1 MKKLLLTL
9 LLLATTLFAATDTQ
23 LDRAYAKEFAFM
35 KAQKNMLTERL
46 ERVKT
51 DSAQKLKAAKQE
63 LNTLQNSVLAKQNRS
78 EKMSDLLY
86 AAQQNAQNVS
96 DDVSMVEA
104 VVLQAQSALK
114 PYDVELNVDK
124 ENYQAVLKTIFEK
137 SALLITKLSAIE
149 VTKAP
154 FYLNDG
160 TEKLGTVVKVGNI
173 ARYGIDGSS
182 AGALVPAGDGK
193 FKLYNEQN
201 AAETANSMAN
211 AQMPDTLNIFIY
223 ENSTKEIE
231 DKMEKT
237 MYSVVNSG
245 GIIGWVI
252 VGLGSFGLLLALF
265 RTVFLVGSNAKTA
278 SLPQSTLVE
287 LLDGGQEKALAY
299 LQEQKGATAR
309 VLKATVRNLDAEREH
324 VEDVVMESIMHESGR
339 LDRFSSAIMVI
350 AAVAPL
356 LGLLGTVTGMIATF
370 DIITEFGTG
379 DPKLLS
385 GGISIALV
393 TTELGLIVAIPM
405 LLLGNMLSAW
415 AEKIKDAMEHS
426 ALHLINE
433 YNKQK

>member
-9 LLLATTLFAATDTQ
+9 LLLATTMFAATDTQ
-23 LDRAYAKEFAFM
+23 LERAYAKEFAFM
-35 KAQKNMLTERL
+35 KAQKKMLTSRL
-46 ERVKT
+46 ERVT
-51 DSAQKLKAAKQE
+51 SDSAQKLKAAKDE
-63 LNTLQNSVLAKQNRS
+63 LNTLQNRVLARQSKS
-78 EKMSDLLY
+78 EKLNDLLY
-86 AAQQNAQNVS
+86 LSQQNAQNVS
-96 DDVSMVEA
+96 DDVSIVEA
-104 VVLQAQSALK
+104 VVLQAQSALT
-114 PYDVELNVDK
+114 PYGVTIEVDK
-124 ENYQAVLKTIFEK
+124 ENYQAALKTIFEK
-137 SALLITKLSAIE
+137 SDMLIKKLSTIE

-173 ARYGIDGSS
+173 AQFGIDGAN
-182 AGALVPAGDGK
+182 AGALVPAGENK
-193 FKLYNEQN
+193 FKLYDEPT
-201 AAETANSMAN
+201 AVETATMLAKS
-211 AQMPDTLNIFIY
+211 QMPETLHIFIY

-231 DKMEKT
+231 DKIEKT
-237 MYSVVNSG
+237 TLSVIDSG

-252 VGLGSFGLLLALF
+252 VGLGLFGLLLALF
-265 RTVFLVGSNAKTA
+265 RTIFLVGSNSSTGPLAKA
-278 SLPQSTLVE
+278 TLVE
-287 LLDGGQEKALAY
+287 LLDGGQEKALVY
-299 LQEQKGATAR
+299 LKEKSGATAR

-324 VEDVVMESIMHESGR
+324 VEDVVMESIMHESSR
-339 LDRFSSAIMVI
+339 LDRFGSAIMVI

-405 LLLGNMLSAW
+405 LLVGNMLSAW

>member
-1 MKKLLLTL
+1 MRKLLLVL
-9 LLLATTLFAATDTQ
+9 LFVTTALFGATDTQ

-35 KAQKNMLTERL
+35 KAQKNMLTKRL
-46 ERVKT
+46 ERVT
-51 DSAQKLKAAKQE
+51 TENAQKLEAAKAE
-63 LNTLQNSVLAKQNRS
+63 LNTLQNSVLAKQSRS
-78 EKMSDLLY
+78 EKMNDLLY

-104 VVLQAQSALK
+104 VVLQAQSALT
-114 PYDVELNVDK
+114 PYGVKVEADK
-124 ENYQAVLKTIFEK
+124 ENYQAALKTIFEK
-137 SALLITKLSAIE
+137 SEMLIKQLSSIE

-173 ARYGIDGSS
+173 ARYGVDGSN
-182 AGALVPAGDGK
+182 AGALVPAGEGK
-193 FKLYNEQN
+193 FKLYDEQ
-201 AAETANSMAN
+201 AAVETANAMAK
-211 AQMPDTLNIFIY
+211 AEMPDTLNIFIY

-231 DKMEKT
+231 DKTEKT
-237 MYSVVNSG
+237 TFSVIDSG

-252 VGLGSFGLLLALF
+252 VGLGAFGLLLAIF
-265 RTVFLVGSNAKTA
+265 RSIFLVGSNATTA
-278 SLPQSTLVE
+278 SLPQTTLVE
-287 LLDGGQEKALAY
+287 LLEGGQEQALDY
-299 LQEQKGATAR
+299 LKEKKGATAR

-324 VEDVVMESIMHESGR
+324 VEDVVMESIMHESSR
-339 LDRFSSAIMVI
+339 LDRFGSAIMVI

-405 LLLGNMLSAW
+405 LLVGNMLSAW

>member
-1 MKKLLLTL
+1 MKKLLLVLIL
-9 LLLATTLFAATDTQ
+9 LSATLFAATDTQ
-23 LDRAYAKEFAFM
+23 LERAYAKEFAFM
-35 KAQKNMLTERL
+35 KAQKKMLTSRL
-46 ERVKT
+46 ERVK
-51 DSAQKLKAAKQE
+51 SNNASKLKATKSE
-63 LNTLQNSVLAKQNRS
+63 LNGLQNKVLARQAQS
-78 EKMSDLLY
+78 ERLNDALY
-86 AAQQNAQNVS
+86 VGQQNAQNVS

-104 VVLQAQSALK
+104 VVLQAQSSLT
-114 PYDVELNVDK
+114 PYEIEIKADK
-124 ENYQAVLKTIFEK
+124 DHYQEALKTIF
-137 SALLITKLSAIE
+137 STSNTLIQKLSTIE

-173 ARYGIDGSS
+173 ARFGVDGQN
-182 AGALVPAGDGK
+182 AGALVPAGENK
-193 FKLYNEQN
+193 FKLYDEPT
-201 AAETANSMAN
+201 AVTTAKALAEGK
-211 AQMPDTLNIFIY
+211 MPETLHIFIF

-231 DKMEKT
+231 DKTEKT
-237 MYSVVNSG
+237 VYSVIDSG

-252 VGLGSFGLLLALF
+252 IGLGLFGLLLALL
-265 RTVFLVGSNAKTA
+265 RSIFLMGAGSATGPLAKATIVQ
-278 SLPQSTLVE
+278 LKE
-287 LLDGGQEKALAY
+287 GGQEQALAF
-299 LQEQKGATAR
+299 LKDKKGATAR

-324 VEDVVMESIMHESGR
+324 VEDVVMESIMHESSR
-339 LDRFSSAIMVI
+339 LDRFGSAIMVI

-405 LLLGNMLSAW
+405 LLVGNMLSAW

-426 ALHLINE
+426 ALHVINE
-433 YNKQK
+433 YNKTK

>member
-1 MKKLLLTL
+1 MRKLLLVL
-9 LLLATTLFAATDTQ
+9 LFVTTALFGATDTQ

-35 KAQKNMLTERL
+35 KAQKNMLTKRL
-46 ERVKT
+46 ERVT
-51 DSAQKLKAAKQE
+51 TENAQKLEAAKAE
-63 LNTLQNSVLAKQNRS
+63 LNTLQNSVLAKQSRS
-78 EKMSDLLY
+78 ENMNDLLY

-104 VVLQAQSALK
+104 VVLQAQSALT
-114 PYDVELNVDK
+114 PYGVKVEADK
-124 ENYQAVLKTIFEK
+124 ENYQAALKTIFEK
-137 SALLITKLSAIE
+137 SEMLIKQLSSIE

-173 ARYGIDGSS
+173 ARYGVDGSN
-182 AGALVPAGDGK
+182 AGALVPAGEGK
-193 FKLYNEQN
+193 FKLYDEQ
-201 AAETANSMAN
+201 AAVETANAMAK
-211 AQMPDTLNIFIY
+211 AEMPDTLNIFIY

-231 DKMEKT
+231 DKTEKT
-237 MYSVVNSG
+237 TFSVIDSG

-252 VGLGSFGLLLALF
+252 VGLGAFGLLLAIF
-265 RTVFLVGSNAKTA
+265 RSIFLVGSNATTA
-278 SLPQSTLVE
+278 SLPQTTLVE
-287 LLDGGQEKALAY
+287 LLEGGQEQALDY
-299 LQEQKGATAR
+299 LKEKKGATAR

-324 VEDVVMESIMHESGR
+324 VEDVVMESIMHESSR
-339 LDRFSSAIMVI
+339 LDRFGSAIMVI

-405 LLLGNMLSAW
+405 LLVGNMLSAW